1 MVSPSLVISIFCVS
15 RTSLA
20 CWSSGSVRWRAC
32 PATDR
37 SCSAWPQIQQC
48 HGVNL
53 VDLRWNRQHLMCSQ
67 LPSRGSN
74 ESILEMRSGSPTSR
88 PKLIWSYAETCEK
101 ERLGRWSSLPELV
114 MEDRLHLFTVLSAA
128 LRLLLPGKSELTEGC
143 SWKSLGNPLEVS
155 MEIQP
160 DDHAEG
166 AWSTLG
172 IASLAEP

>member
-1 MVSPSLVISIFCVS
+1 
-15 RTSLA
+15 
-20 CWSSGSVRWRAC
+20 
-32 PATDR
+32 
-37 SCSAWPQIQQC
+37 
-48 HGVNL
+48 
-53 VDLRWNRQHLMCSQ
+53 
-67 LPSRGSN
+67 
-74 ESILEMRSGSPTSR
+74 
-88 PKLIWSYAETCEK
+88 
-101 ERLGRWSSLPELV
+101 